1 MQHVILGLFQN
12 PEGCQEGDAGSG
24 GLAGIK
30 MLCHESLVSG
40 DPTLKNAGNKSLAY
54 LLGDISRQK
63 NKFPIS
69 SADFIMFAFLSLEGQ
84 HKSMISVNYYKLN

>member
-40 DPTLKNAGNKSLAY
+40 DPTLKKGLFGQSTLTLRSKH
-54 LLGDISRQK
+54 LLNSRGVQQ
-63 NKFPIS
+63 
-69 SADFIMFAFLSLEGQ
+69 A
-84 HKSMISVNYYKLN
+84 